1 MKRLTEQEGNILVS
15 IARRAIS
22 QYLNTARRIPAPEVS
37 QRLREKR
44 GVFVTLN
51 RMEGGRKTLRGC
63 IGYPLPTMPL
73 IEATIGAAIGAA
85 VEDPRFPSVD
95 PSELDRI
102 QVEVSVL
109 TPPETISEG
118 ERRKLPRLV
127 RVGIDGL
134 IIERGFNKG
143 LLLPQVPVE
152 WGWNAEEFLG
162 QTCIKAG
169 LPTTS
174 WLEKDVRIQRFQAQI
189 FEETEPGGQI
199 EERPSGAE
207 GC

>member
-1 MKRLTEQEGNILVS
+1 MKGLTKQEGNILVS

-22 QYLNTARRIPAPEVS
+22 QYVNTARRIPAPEVS
-37 QRLREKR
+37 QKLREKR
-44 GVFVTLN
+44 GVFVTLS
-51 RMEGGRKTLRGC
+51 RVVSGRKSLRGC
-63 IGYPLPTMPL
+63 IGHPLPTMLL
-73 IEATIGAAIGAA
+73 IEATISAAISAA

-109 TPPETISEG
+109 TPPETISQG
-118 ERRKLPRLV
+118 ERRKLPGLV
-127 RVGIDGL
+127 RVGVDGL
-134 IIERGFNKG
+134 IAERGFNKG

-162 QTCIKAG
+162 QTCMKAG
-169 LPTTS
+169 LPVTS

-189 FEETEPGGQI
+189 FEETEPGGQV
-199 EERPSGAE
+199 EERPLGAE

>member
-22 QYLNTARRIPAPEVS
+22 QYLNAARRIPAPEVS

-51 RMEGGRKTLRGC
+51 RLEGGRKTLRGC

-73 IEATIGAAIGAA
+73 IEATIGAAIAA
-85 VEDPRFPSVD
+85 AAEDPRFPSVD
-95 PSELDRI
+95 PSELARI

-162 QTCIKAG
+162 QACMKAG

-174 WLEKDVRIQRFQAQI
+174 WLEKDVRIERFQAQI
-189 FEETEPGGQI
+189 FEEAEPNGQI

-207 GC
+207 G